1 MIINGIDVRRYGAT
15 LLTAETKPPK
25 MTANYEMMSK
35 ALLPTEYDTDIPL
48 GSMTM
53 TIYFRGKNRATLERT
68 MSSFMQNFRSSCIME
83 EIRGFKGKYK
93 GFLTGDDYEKTLEKE
108 KRILTLEFDGFFFD
122 DEAEALFDQKL
133 EGKLYAE
140 GSRDTPCIIEVTA
153 KEDLTNYKITLNGEP
168 YTIESLMNGETI
180 VINGKTGKITKEG
193 GNAFGSVDLWA
204 FPKLQTGRNDLAFST
219 NGARVIVR
227 YSPMWL

>member
-93 GFLTGDDYEKTLEKE
+93 GFLTGDDYEKRL
-108 KRILTLEFDGFFFD
+108 KRKKNSDI
-122 DEAEALFDQKL
+122 
-133 EGKLYAE
+133 
-140 GSRDTPCIIEVTA
+140 RI
-153 KEDLTNYKITLNGEP
+153 
-168 YTIESLMNGETI
+168 
-180 VINGKTGKITKEG
+180 
-193 GNAFGSVDLWA
+193 
-204 FPKLQTGRNDLAFST
+204 
-219 NGARVIVR
+219 
-227 YSPMWL
+227 

>member
-35 ALLPTEYDTDIPL
+35 ALLPTEYNTDIPL

-93 GFLTGDDYEKTLEKE
+93 GFLTDDDYEKTLEKE

-122 DEAEALFDQKL
+122 DEAEGLFDQKL

-153 KEDLTNYKITLNGEP
+153 KADLTNYKITLNGEP
-168 YTIESLMNGETI
+168 YTIENLMNGETI

-193 GNAFGSVDLWA
+193 DNAFGSVDLWA
-204 FPKLQTGRNDLAFST
+204 FPKLQTGRNDLTFST
-219 NGARVIVR
+219 NGARVTVR

>member
-83 EIRGFKGKYK
+83 EIR
-93 GFLTGDDYEKTLEKE
+93 EKE

-153 KEDLTNYKITLNGEP
+153 KADLTNYKITLNGEP

>member
-68 MSSFMQNFRSSCIME
+68 MSSFMRNFRSSCIME

-93 GFLTGDDYEKTLEKE
+93 GFLTVDDYEKTLEKE

-153 KEDLTNYKITLNGEP
+153 KADLTNYKITLNGEP

-193 GNAFGSVDLWA
+193 DNAFGSVDLWA

-219 NGARVIVR
+219 NGARVTVR

>member
-1 MIINGIDVRRYGAT
+1 MHMFHDTLVSFAERRVISMIINGIDVRRYGAT

-35 ALLPTEYDTDIPL
+35 ALLPTEYDTEIPL

-93 GFLTGDDYEKTLEKE
+93 GFLAGDDYEKTLEKE
-108 KRILTLEFDGFFFD
+108 KRIRWI
-122 DEAEALFDQKL
+122 LF
-133 EGKLYAE
+133 
-140 GSRDTPCIIEVTA
+140 
-153 KEDLTNYKITLNGEP
+153 
-168 YTIESLMNGETI
+168 
-180 VINGKTGKITKEG
+180 
-193 GNAFGSVDLWA
+193 
-204 FPKLQTGRNDLAFST
+204 
-219 NGARVIVR
+219 
-227 YSPMWL
+227 

>member
-68 MSSFMQNFRSSCIME
+68 MSSFMQNFRSSCIMDLMDS
-83 EIRGFKGKYK
+83 
-93 GFLTGDDYEKTLEKE
+93 FLTMKQKGYLIRNWKE
-108 KRILTLEFDGFFFD
+108 SCTQR
-122 DEAEALFDQKL
+122 EAGIHLALLK
-133 EGKLYAE
+133 
-140 GSRDTPCIIEVTA
+140 
-153 KEDLTNYKITLNGEP
+153 
-168 YTIESLMNGETI
+168 
-180 VINGKTGKITKEG
+180 
-193 GNAFGSVDLWA
+193 
-204 FPKLQTGRNDLAFST
+204 
-219 NGARVIVR
+219 
-227 YSPMWL
+227 

>member
-25 MTANYEMMSK
+25 MTANYEMTSK

-153 KEDLTNYKITLNGEP
+153 KAAF
-168 YTIESLMNGETI
+168 
-180 VINGKTGKITKEG
+180 
-193 GNAFGSVDLWA
+193 NASYG
-204 FPKLQTGRNDLAFST
+204 
-219 NGARVIVR
+219 
-227 YSPMWL
+227 

>member
-68 MSSFMQNFRSSCIME
+68 MSSFMQNFRSSCIMAVS
-83 EIRGFKGKYK
+83 Y
-93 GFLTGDDYEKTLEKE
+93 TH
-108 KRILTLEFDGFFFD
+108 LTL
-122 DEAEALFDQKL
+122 
-133 EGKLYAE
+133 
-140 GSRDTPCIIEVTA
+140 P
-153 KEDLTNYKITLNGEP
+153 
-168 YTIESLMNGETI
+168 TI
-180 VINGKTGKITKEG
+180 
-193 GNAFGSVDLWA
+193 A
-204 FPKLQTGRNDLAFST
+204 
-219 NGARVIVR
+219 
-227 YSPMWL
+227 

>member
-93 GFLTGDDYEKTLEKE
+93 GFLTGDDYVMDSFLTTKRKRYLIRNWKE
-108 KRILTLEFDGFFFD
+108 SCMQR
-122 DEAEALFDQKL
+122 EAGTHLA
-133 EGKLYAE
+133 
-140 GSRDTPCIIEVTA
+140 
-153 KEDLTNYKITLNGEP
+153 
-168 YTIESLMNGETI
+168 SL
-180 VINGKTGKITKEG
+180 K
-193 GNAFGSVDLWA
+193 
-204 FPKLQTGRNDLAFST
+204 
-219 NGARVIVR
+219 
-227 YSPMWL
+227 

>member
-68 MSSFMQNFRSSCIME
+68 MSSFMQNFRSSE
-83 EIRGFKGKYK
+83 
-93 GFLTGDDYEKTLEKE
+93 DSKE
-108 KRILTLEFDGFFFD
+108 NTKVFWL
-122 DEAEALFDQKL
+122 A
-133 EGKLYAE
+133 
-140 GSRDTPCIIEVTA
+140 
-153 KEDLTNYKITLNGEP
+153 
-168 YTIESLMNGETI
+168 M
-180 VINGKTGKITKEG
+180 ITKKRLKRKKE
-193 GNAFGSVDLWA
+193 F
-204 FPKLQTGRNDLAFST
+204 
-219 NGARVIVR
+219 
-227 YSPMWL
+227 